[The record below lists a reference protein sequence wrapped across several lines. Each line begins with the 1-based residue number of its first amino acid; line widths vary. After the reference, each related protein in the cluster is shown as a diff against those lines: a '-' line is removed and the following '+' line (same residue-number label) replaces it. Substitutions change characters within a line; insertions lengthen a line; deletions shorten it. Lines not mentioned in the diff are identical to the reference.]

1 MNLVKAFFVGFF
13 TRISELVTIISWIA
27 INVFGF
33 LVLSDALDNINHTDY
48 ARVSTIMGIL
58 LVLFFTNFVM
68 TINN

>member
-13 TRISELVTIISWIA
+13 TRISGLVTVISWIA

>member
-33 LVLSDALDNINHTDY
+33 LVLSDALDNINHIDY